1 MTSPG
6 CSYSFLAR
14 TDRGAG
20 CYWAGGGKTA
30 VAGADVADVVVV
42 VVVVLAVALLH
53 SPAALFCINS
63 SSEPLAWNNSGIYR
77 NFQGGLCWHRGIWDH
92 LLGD

>member
-42 VVVVLAVALLH
+42 VVLAVVLLH

-63 SSEPLAWNNSGIYR
+63 SSEPLAWNNSDTYT
-77 NFQGGLCWHRGIWDH
+77 NFQGGLCWHMDILDH